1 MVKYCKYCGK
11 ELKEEYTAANGYTGW
26 GPCDC
31 PTVTELTKLESEQAE
46 IKRQICACG
55 SGRFQ
60 ALTLCRYEEHC
71 GASILQERY

>member
-31 PTVTELTKLESEQAE
+31 PTVIELKELELAAE
-46 IKRQICACG
+46 EVKRQICALE
-55 SGRFQ
+55 R
-60 ALTLCRYEEHC
+60 REREIREREYELRKQT
-71 GASILQERY
+71 IFV

>member
-31 PTVTELTKLESEQAE
+31 PTVTELTKLESEQVE
-46 IKRQICACG
+46 IKRQICALELKEKNI
-55 SGRFQ
+55 REKM
-60 ALTLCRYEEHC
+60 YELRKN
-71 GASILQERY
+71 IIFV